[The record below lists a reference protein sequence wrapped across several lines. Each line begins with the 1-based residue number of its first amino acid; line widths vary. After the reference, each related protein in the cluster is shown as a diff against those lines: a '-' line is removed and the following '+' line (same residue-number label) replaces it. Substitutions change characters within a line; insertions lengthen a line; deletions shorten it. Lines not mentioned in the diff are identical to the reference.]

1 MTTTAILRGAR
12 VRVAQRLIGAV
23 ERVEPAD
30 AAEGSSDEP
39 AFFLV
44 QADDGTA
51 RYRFPLQLVASVG
64 EESDQSVMHTV
75 VQLAL
80 APADLDRYAV
90 RAGEPFGTTR
100 SQGLGPGTAAIA
112 IEVTEAVETVKTAGE
127 ALRVPVYAETLVV
140 ETRPVRRGIVR
151 LHTSVET
158 AEQRLMASLA
168 REEVTVER
176 IPVDQYD
183 VTAPTDPDETI
194 IPIREE
200 RAVVE
205 TRTVV
210 VAYLRVR
217 KRRVTE
223 QQEVRAPV
231 RREVVTVQEYPAT
244 DAATAPL
251 VRVTETSAR
260 PDADPPAHVARPLS
274 RPSGVF

>member
-30 AAEGSSDEP
+30 AAEGSSDAP
-39 AFFLV
+39 AFLLV

-80 APADLDRYAV
+80 APADLDRYAA
-90 RAGEPFGTTR
+90 REGEPLGTTR
-100 SQGLGPGTAAIA
+100 SQGLGPDTAAK
-112 IEVTEAVETVKTAGE
+112 AVETVKTAGE

-140 ETRPVRRGIVR
+140 ETRPVQRGIVR

-217 KRRVTE
+217 KRRITE

-274 RPSGVF
+274 WPSGVF